1 MCLHYWR
8 VKKNQSAKPD
18 VWQFPLVIAKP
29 TKAWSTF
36 RREKNFE
43 ESRAANVSDRISG
56 GGLVVFCKF
65 FTYHV
70 LTLHQ
75 DAFAENRS
83 NKRVRFP
90 PLCRAG
96 LSA

>member
-1 MCLHYWR
+1 VCLNHWR
-8 VKKNQSAKPD
+8 IEKNQSAKPD
-18 VWQFPLVIAKP
+18 VRQLRLVIAKP
-29 TKAWSTF
+29 TKAWSAF

-43 ESRAANVSDRISG
+43 ESRAANVAGRVPG

-75 DAFAENRS
+75 DA
-83 NKRVRFP
+83 
-90 PLCRAG
+90 RACD
-96 LSA
+96 